1 MENAIVLAMASPP
14 WEYPIS
20 HAHMVAAPIRKPWN
34 KIFPANGKER
44 IPSFGSL
51 GGWFKRSRSAG
62 SIPMAMAGRESVSR
76 LINSRCTGAKGNGSA
91 LIDVYSTQ
99 RIPAIFPDNKN
110 WMEFLIFRYTFLPF
124 ATALIIVAKLS
135 SVKIMAAASLETS
148 VPAFPIAIPMSA
160 FFKAGAS
167 FTPSPVIAVMCPFF
181 CHAST
186 MRILCSGDTLA
197 YTEIFSSLSC
207 SC

>member
-1 MENAIVLAMASPP
+1 MKSFGLNPPEYAAKRTDSSTGWGLLDCGRLGSGRIVPLT
-14 WEYPIS
+14 
-20 HAHMVAAPIRKPWN
+20 
-34 KIFPANGKER
+34 GG
-44 IPSFGSL
+44 FGSL

-124 ATALIIVAKLS
+124 ATA
-135 SVKIMAAASLETS
+135 
-148 VPAFPIAIPMSA
+148 
-160 FFKAGAS
+160 
-167 FTPSPVIAVMCPFF
+167 
-181 CHAST
+181 
-186 MRILCSGDTLA
+186 ILD
-197 YTEIFSSLSC
+197 
-207 SC
+207 

>member
-1 MENAIVLAMASPP
+1 MHRRKRQWKRLDRCIQYTKDPCH
-14 WEYPIS
+14 IS
-20 HAHMVAAPIRKPWN
+20 GQQK
-34 KIFPANGKER
+34 
-44 IPSFGSL
+44 L
-51 GGWFKRSRSAG
+51 
-62 SIPMAMAGRESVSR
+62 
-76 LINSRCTGAKGNGSA
+76 
-91 LIDVYSTQ
+91 
-99 RIPAIFPDNKN
+99 
-110 WMEFLIFRYTFLPF
+110 MEFLIFRYTFLPF

-197 YTEIFSSLSC
+197 YTESFPVFPAAADRHLIQILLL
-207 SC
+207 